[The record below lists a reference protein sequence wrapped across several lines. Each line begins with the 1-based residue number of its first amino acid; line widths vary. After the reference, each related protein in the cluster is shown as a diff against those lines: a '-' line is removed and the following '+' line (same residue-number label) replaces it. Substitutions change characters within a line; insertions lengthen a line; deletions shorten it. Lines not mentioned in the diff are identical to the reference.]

1 MIDQG
6 PTRFLFLIEG
16 GRDIRGCV
24 VGIGKAMA
32 SMSDRGLSCIT
43 AFEEGFFDFGWD
55 TTLSTDGVT
64 RATGFAGF
72 VTALAT
78 GRRGTN
84 RLEESFA
91 TDLIGFESTEID
103 SSAARLAGWA
113 IEWFSRGGRLEG
125 TVDGGRK
132 EARAAFCCWSFCG
145 KDDDFD

>member
-1 MIDQG
+1 M
-6 PTRFLFLIEG
+6 
-16 GRDIRGCV
+16 
-24 VGIGKAMA
+24 MA
-32 SMSDRGLSCIT
+32 AMSDRGLSFIAAFA
-43 AFEEGFFDFGWD
+43 AFEEGFVDFGGD
-55 TTLSTDGVT
+55 TAFGIDGATRTLE
-64 RATGFAGF
+64 FAGF
-72 VTALAT
+72 VTGLAT

-91 TDLIGFESTEID
+91 ADLMGFESTEID